1 MKKLVVFTGAGV
13 SRESGLKTFRDD
25 DGLWE
30 NYSVEEVATID
41 AWYKNP
47 KLVLDFY
54 NARRRQVIEAQPNIA
69 HLELAKLESFFD
81 VQIVTQNID
90 NLHERAGSSNVL
102 HLHGMIDV
110 AKSSKT
116 GKQLILNGKDIQ
128 IGDYCEAGHQLRPD
142 IVWFGEDVPN
152 MEIASEIVSKADLF
166 LIIGTSLNVYPAA
179 GLVHVAP
186 DRVPKF
192 LVDPNLQRVNN
203 IKNLSVIS
211 KNATEGVPMV
221 AEKII
226 QLASF

>member
-30 NYSVEEVATID
+30 NFSVEEVATID

-47 KLVLDFY
+47 QLVLDFY

-69 HLELAKLESFFD
+69 HIELAKLESYFE

-116 GKQLILNGKDIQ
+116 GNQLILNGKDIQ
-128 IGDYCEAGHQLRPD
+128 IGDCCEAGHQLRPD

-152 MEIASEIVSKADLF
+152 MEIATEIVSNADLF

-186 DRVPKF
+186 DRIPKF
-192 LVDPNLQRVNN
+192 LVDPNLQRVKN

-211 KNATEGVPMV
+211 KNATEGVPLV
-221 AEKII
+221 VDK
-226 QLASF
+226 LKFLLGL